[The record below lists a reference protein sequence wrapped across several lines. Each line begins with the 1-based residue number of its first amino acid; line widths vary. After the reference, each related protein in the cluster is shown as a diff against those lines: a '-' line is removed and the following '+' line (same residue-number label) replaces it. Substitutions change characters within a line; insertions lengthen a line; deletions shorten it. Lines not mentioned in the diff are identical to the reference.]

1 MSSLNVSRLRS
12 VINVAAVATLALG
25 LSACLRPLYGP
36 TPSGASLQNV
46 LASIDVPEHKWA
58 DSQAVVGH
66 YLRSEL
72 IYELN
77 GSGSDT
83 PKKYKLKM
91 SLRERLSTPIISSVT
106 GLAQSAT
113 ITGELTFT
121 LTSLDD
127 KKVIST
133 GTATAQATYDRF
145 NQRFA
150 TVRAARDAEIRLAK
164 TLAEQV
170 KTRLAATLSQ
180 M

>member
-1 MSSLNVSRLRS
+1 M
-12 VINVAAVATLALG
+12 
-25 LSACLRPLYGP
+25 
-36 TPSGASLQNV
+36 
-46 LASIDVPEHKWA
+46 
-58 DSQAVVGH
+58 
-66 YLRSEL
+66 
-72 IYELN
+72 
-77 GSGSDT
+77 
-83 PKKYKLKM
+83 
-91 SLRERLSTPIISSVT
+91 T

-113 ITGELTFT
+113 ITGDLTFT

>member
-1 MSSLNVSRLRS
+1 MSSLNAAPLRRFFR
-12 VINVAAVATLALG
+12 VAAIASLALG

-36 TPSGASLQNV
+36 TTSGASLQNV
-46 LASIDVPEHKWA
+46 LASIDIPETNWP
-58 DSQAVVGH
+58 DTQAVVGH

-72 IYELN
+72 NYQLN

-83 PKKYKLKM
+83 PKKYNLKL
-91 SLRERLSTPIISSVT
+91 SLRERLTTPIVSSVT

-113 ITGELTFT
+113 ITGDLKFT
-121 LTSLDD
+121 LTSLDE
-127 KKVIST
+127 KKVITT
-133 GTATAQATYDRF
+133 GTATAQATYERF

-170 KTRLAATLSQ
+170 RTRLSATLSQ

>member
-46 LASIDVPEHKWA
+46 LASIDVPEHNWA

-83 PKKYKLKM
+83 PKKYNLKM

-106 GLAQSAT
+106 GLAQ
-113 ITGELTFT
+113 
-121 LTSLDD
+121 
-127 KKVIST
+127 
-133 GTATAQATYDRF
+133 
-145 NQRFA
+145 
-150 TVRAARDAEIRLAK
+150 
-164 TLAEQV
+164 
-170 KTRLAATLSQ
+170 
-180 M
+180 

>member
-1 MSSLNVSRLRS
+1 
-12 VINVAAVATLALG
+12 
-25 LSACLRPLYGP
+25 
-36 TPSGASLQNV
+36 V
-46 LASIDVPEHKWA
+46 LASIDIPDTGWP

-72 IYELN
+72 IYALN

-83 PKKYKLKM
+83 PKKYNLRL
-91 SLRERLSTPIISSVT
+91 SLRERLSTPIVDSVT

-113 ITGELTFT
+113 ITGDLKFT
-121 LTSLDD
+121 LTSLDE
-127 KKVIST
+127 KKIITT

-150 TVRAARDAEIRLAK
+150 TVRAAREAEIRLAK